1 MVDEI
6 RKNLFLGR
14 LTENKKFD
22 GVKIC
27 VLEHKDWNRA
37 KIDADTIVIPIIET
51 KDLRMRALYYQGIA
65 NKINM
70 DAVVKLI
77 EDYLDNDKKV
87 LVHCELGKE
96 RSPLMIAYYL
106 HVKEK
111 LPLEVAFKEV
121 KRLHPRAVNRLYWL
135 PQEEED

>member
-1 MVDEI
+1 M
-6 RKNLFLGR
+6 
-14 LTENKKFD
+14 
-22 GVKIC
+22 
-27 VLEHKDWNRA
+27 EHKDWNRA

-96 RSPLMIAYYL
+96 RSPLMMAYYL